1 MENRTN
7 KIIKFSDEEKY
18 FVLKQAVYKGKSYYM
33 TVKTTPD
40 GEDFTNEF
48 QVLQETEKDGK
59 LYFSRVNDTKVLS
72 TILKYL
78 DAPEDVEAK

>member
-33 TVKTTPD
+33 TVRTTPD
-40 GEDFTNEF
+40 GEDFTEEF
-48 QVLQETEKDGK
+48 QILQEDNRDGK
-59 LYFSRVNDTKVLS
+59 AYFSRVNDEEVLS
-72 TILKYL
+72 ILLKYL
-78 DAPEDVEAK
+78 DAPEDKKEV